1 VIYPIGSRTVLYKA
15 AHGIR
20 SSSCDHSEAPVSV
33 PNEGATHSEPP
44 RPTVSTCLR
53 KPPQHRDELFE
64 HELFK
69 EVIQLVVASDEK
81 RPTPKI
87 ARQPRRS
94 SEGAA

>member
-1 VIYPIGSRTVLYKA
+1 MVYALHRVTIPKCRLACLTKA
-15 AHGIR
+15 
-20 SSSCDHSEAPVSV
+20 P
-33 PNEGATHSEPP
+33 THSEPP

-94 SEGAA
+94 FEGAA